1 MGTEDKSYG
10 VVNDTIGKIASEV
23 YVDVA
28 RPAARQIGSAL
39 ETLFKVG
46 LSPVSMLDWGFEQSK
61 DWLKEKVEERASKTP
76 REFLCTPPNNIAIP
90 AITSISMSADA
101 PELRELY
108 AELLLKAMDSRT
120 EPMVHPSYISVIG
133 QLTPQEALAF
143 ISFQEID
150 SSTIFQ
156 ENNARYSL
164 GNDLTIEGQFASHCL
179 SIGLKNTTYIQL
191 WLENLQRLKLI
202 DLREYSEACY
212 VEPDADTPYPSV
224 NNREDRYLEL
234 TTYGHEF
241 LKACT
246 PPDARLRRSRRRR
259 TSARRTRRRR
269 RGAHR
274 G

>member
-1 MGTEDKSYG
+1 METEDKSYG
-10 VVNDTIGKIASEV
+10 VVIDTIGKVASEV

-61 DWLKEKVEERASKTP
+61 DWLKKKVEARISKTP
-76 REFLCTPPNNIAIP
+76 LEFLCTPRNNIAIP

-120 EPMVHPSYISVIG
+120 EPMIHPSYINVIS
-133 QLTPQEALAF
+133 QLTPQEALTF
-143 ISFQEID
+143 ISFQKIG
-150 SSTIFQ
+150 SATLFQ
-156 ENNARYSL
+156 ENNARHSH
-164 GNDLTIEGQFASHCL
+164 GNNQTIEEQFFSHCL
-179 SIGLKNTTYIQL
+179 SIGLENTKYMQL

-202 DLREYSEACY
+202 DLREYSEVIY
-212 VEPDADTPYPSV
+212 VEPDAETPYPSV

-234 TTYGHEF
+234 TTYGCEF

-246 PPDARLRRSRRRR
+246 PSD
-259 TSARRTRRRR
+259 TV
-269 RGAHR
+269 
-274 G
+274 

>member
-10 VVNDTIGKIASEV
+10 VVTDTIGKVASDV
-23 YVDVA
+23 YADVA

-39 ETLFKVG
+39 ETLFKVS

-61 DWLKEKVEERASKTP
+61 DWLKKKVEERTSKTP
-76 REFLCTPPNNIAIP
+76 QNFLRTPPNNIAIP
-90 AITSISMSADA
+90 ALTSISMSADA

-120 EPMVHPSYISVIG
+120 EPMVHPSYINVIG
-133 QLTPQEALAF
+133 QLTSQEALVF
-143 ISFQEID
+143 ISFQEIG
-150 SSTIFQ
+150 STTLFQ
-156 ENNARYSL
+156 ENNARYSH
-164 GNDLTIEGQFASHCL
+164 GNDLTIEIQFINHCL
-179 SIGLKNTTYIQL
+179 SIGLENTKYMQL

-202 DLREYSEACY
+202 DLREYSEVSY

-234 TTYGHEF
+234 TIYGREF

-246 PPDARLRRSRRRR
+246 PPDAV
-259 TSARRTRRRR
+259 
-269 RGAHR
+269 
-274 G
+274 

>member
-1 MGTEDKSYG
+1 MGTEDKIYE
-10 VVNDTIGKIASEV
+10 VVSGTIGKVASEV
-23 YVDVA
+23 YADVA

-61 DWLKEKVEERASKTP
+61 DWLKKKVEDRASSIP
-76 REFLCTPPNNIAIP
+76 QDCLRTPPNNIAIP

-120 EPMVHPSYISVIG
+120 EPMVHPSYINIIG

-143 ISFQEID
+143 ISLQEIN
-150 SSTIFQ
+150 STTLFQ
-156 ENNARYSL
+156 ENHPKYSH
-164 GNDLTIEGQFASHCL
+164 GKDLTIEGQFVSHCL
-179 SIGLKNTTYIQL
+179 SIGLDDTEYMQL
-191 WLENLQRLKLI
+191 WLDNLQRLKLV
-202 DLREYSEACY
+202 DLREYSEVSY
-212 VEPDADTPYPSV
+212 VEPDADTPYASV

-234 TTYGHEF
+234 TTYGREF

-246 PPDARLRRSRRRR
+246 PP
-259 TSARRTRRRR
+259 
-269 RGAHR
+269 GAI
-274 G
+274 